1 MPEQLAPVYCLPPW
15 HPVQMASFARH
26 YKDTSI
32 FPESQ
37 TISVEKISTI
47 ATSPRKNDI
56 HDFTFMRKL

>member
-15 HPVQMASFARH
+15 HPVQMTSFVRLH
-26 YKDTSI
+26 KDTSI

-37 TISVEKISTI
+37 TKNVEKNSTI
-47 ATSPRKNDI
+47 AASPRKIDI